1 MVLKGHL
8 LLLAQLHLLVA
19 VMGEKIVLLAA
30 LADRGVALERLRA
43 AQTLAVLELLDK
55 AMLEELA

>member
-8 LLLAQLHLLVA
+8 LLSAQLHPLVA
-19 VMGEKIVLLAA
+19 VTGEKIVLLAA
-30 LADRGVALERLRA
+30 LADRGVALERLGA

-55 AMLEELA
+55 ATLEELA